1 MLHSDRISK
10 PLIRT
15 NVYLSEFQRNSL
27 RTLAAGQDI
36 SAAELARRILD
47 GGLRRALKKLGSRQK

>member
-15 NVYLSEFQRNSL
+15 DIFLSEFQRDSL
-27 RTLAAGQDI
+27 KTLAAAQDI
-36 SAAELARRILD
+36 TAAELARRILD
-47 GGLRRALKKLGSRQK
+47 GGVRRALKKLASRQK